1 MWILL
6 EEEEHKKRLEK
17 PSACPGVARF
27 RELNLVISIDRSNK
41 NPSLLSGRETR
52 AGKERIKERTSEE
65 QEKDDKCLHHGIH
78 FKLDPFPFPPLSFDC
93 CNQLLECGGF
103 LQSKANG
110 IPIVFALDLSYSFC
124 FLCLKRIDVK
134 QK

>member
-52 AGKERIKERTSEE
+52 AGKERTKERTSEE
-65 QEKDDKCLHHGIH
+65 PEKDDKCLHHGIH
-78 FKLDPFPFPPLSFDC
+78 PPAE
-93 CNQLLECGGF
+93 LEEE
-103 LQSKANG
+103 
-110 IPIVFALDLSYSFC
+110 PALGWFC
-124 FLCLKRIDVK
+124 EEK
-134 QK
+134 QKRTDVVVICEEKTEKERRNKTKKTI

>member
-6 EEEEHKKRLEK
+6 EEEEEHKKRLEK

-52 AGKERIKERTSEE
+52 AGKKEQRKNKRKNKRKMTSA
-65 QEKDDKCLHHGIH
+65 
-78 FKLDPFPFPPLSFDC
+78 FTTASKLGGGEVGQFSLLLGSLLLIVELLLLFFQLSLLIAELLSLFF
-93 CNQLLECGGF
+93 QLVGSL
-103 LQSKANG
+103 L
-110 IPIVFALDLSYSFC
+110 L
-124 FLCLKRIDVK
+124 
-134 QK
+134 